1 MDIITFWAFLFL
13 LGLSLA
19 VPLGPV
25 NVEIIKQATFEKSHR
40 KGFFLAIFTG
50 IGASTGD
57 FIIAFT
63 VLTIG
68 AALLTSIINDY
79 AIKTI
84 LFAFNVLLLG
94 FLGIT
99 TIRKPVMDTEEIINE
114 EHTENNSNEFLMR
127 VSKRYVTGLAIVV
140 SSPWSYLWWASFGSY
155 IIFGSAFNSFD
166 VLSRLIIILCFL
178 TGIWFWVFSFSSL
191 LTLSKKFANDKF
203 LTIIKNI
210 SALILLVYAV
220 TFAFDTLA
228 YLRLWL
234 FSG

>member
-1 MDIITFWAFLFL
+1 MDFFTFWAFLFL

-25 NVEIIKQATFEKSHR
+25 NVEIIKQATFEKSHK
-40 KGFFLAIFTG
+40 KGFLLAIFTG
-50 IGASTGD
+50 LGASSGD

-63 VLTIG
+63 VLTLG
-68 AALLTSIINDY
+68 ATLLTAIINDY

-99 TIRKPVMDTEEIINE
+99 TLKKPVLDTEELL
-114 EHTENNSNEFLMR
+114 HDENPEKKSNEFLLR
-127 VSKRYVTGLAIVV
+127 ISKRFITGLAIVV

-155 IIFGSAFNSFD
+155 ILFGNTFNSFD
-166 VLSRLIIILCFL
+166 VVSRLFIILCFL
-178 TGIWFWVFSFSSL
+178 TGIWFWVISFSTL

-220 TFAFDTLA
+220 TFAFDTLS

>member
-1 MDIITFWAFLFL
+1 MDFLIFWGFLFL

-25 NVEIIKQATFEKSHR
+25 NVEIIKQATFERSHK
-40 KGFFLAIFTG
+40 KGFFLAVFTG

-63 VLTIG
+63 VLTLG
-68 AALLTSIINDY
+68 ATLLTSIINDN

-84 LFAFNVLLLG
+84 LFAFNVMLLG

-99 TIRKPVMDTEEIINE
+99 TLKKPIMNTDELIHEEGI
-114 EHTENNSNEFLMR
+114 ENHSNEFLKR

-155 IIFGSAFNSFD
+155 ILFGNTFDSFD
-166 VLSRLIIILCFL
+166 IISRLIIIVCFL

-203 LTIIKNI
+203 LNIIKNI

-220 TFAFDTLA
+220 NFTFETFT
-228 YLRLWL
+228 YLRMWL
-234 FSG
+234 FAG